1 MPPPNQNAFSRLTE
15 SMGHSRMVEDRSR
28 ELGMRRRAS
37 LETDMLNTQR
47 EQARM
52 SEELGNIQDRNSRQ
66 YLRGL
71 QEMEDRQEHL
81 NQLQEQHTRAVRQSQ
96 TVMQRGFHDAAASA
110 GESIRN
116 SIGGAINDAAAAVVS
131 ASKRAQQAVIQTSR
145 GLPDVSDYATA
156 MGGYTAMLDDAL
168 MTSLRYGQ
176 GMEEITAVQHQF
188 ISDMNIDVAAGG
200 FSDRVARMTDTMAY
214 LAVRTGQTVEA
225 VQSFAS
231 AALETFGRGGQAQIE
246 AFRRTMLVMSQIP
259 AVLRADMIG
268 LHENVGNLF
277 SNPETQM
284 MIQTW
289 TEQFADQTTNISEMA
304 AAMLLFQRNAAKAGH
319 STRTL
324 NVLTNGLVQGIQGQR
339 GANANTVRAGQILQ
353 RRIHEDPNFIQN
365 VSDSMER
372 RTGTALSRDD
382 RALIE
387 RLGNGD
393 SGLNASDLFHMLK
406 GTAAGM
412 DAFMEGMVGMTTGNV
427 SITKSMLEAQGID
440 TGTDANNLR
449 LAQLIEDQGQ
459 GKVIDQDEVSRLLTQ
474 AADRETAESEG
485 RSNQFRNIGLT
496 AEATQR
502 TAVMMGQLMGWL
514 TNDLKGVMILA
525 IIAAATGA
533 ATHETEGEEQ
543 ARLTREWERG
553 LPTDLAWEVQQL
565 PTQDRNQFIGM
576 DPVELRAALE
586 AYKRPNLAGG
596 FDWLL
601 QGAEPTEQDLVS
613 LDAQRT
619 QLEERFNT
627 TTTPA
632 PVTTPTTPSSGARN
646 VIDTVETPPPPPTP
660 PAWAERLNTP
670 IQTPGTTGAN
680 APGSPGNAVTAN
692 GPASLVVAP
701 NGDARVNVNLGFD
714 IRQFTNGV
722 GESMVQLQRPMPPG
736 LGH

>member
-47 EQARM
+47 EQARK

-81 NQLQEQHTRAVRQSQ
+81 NQLQEQHTHAVRQSQ

-268 LHENVGNLF
+268 LHEDVGNLF

-289 TEQFADQTTNISEMA
+289 TEQFADQATNISEMA

-365 VSDSMER
+365 VSDSMQR

-459 GKVIDQDEVSRLLTQ
+459 GKVIDQDEVSRLLTR

-565 PTQDRNQFIGM
+565 PTQDRNQFSGM

-586 AYKRPNLAGG
+586 AYKRRQSNPGG
-596 FDWLL
+596 FVL

-646 VIDTVETPPPPPTP
+646 VIDTVETPPPAPTT

-680 APGSPGNAVTAN
+680 APGSPGNPVTAN
-692 GPASLVVAP
+692 SPASIVLSP
-701 NGDARVNVNLGFD
+701 NGNARMNLLLGLD
-714 IRQFTNGV
+714 IANFTSTT
-722 GESMVQLQRPMPPG
+722 GEAIVQLNRSLPPG
-736 LGH
+736 TRP

>member
-71 QEMEDRQEHL
+71 QDMEERQEHL

-268 LHENVGNLF
+268 LHEDVGNLF

-289 TEQFADQTTNISEMA
+289 TEQFADQATNISEMA

-365 VSDSMER
+365 VSDSMVR

-459 GKVIDQDEVSRLLTQ
+459 GRVIDQDEVSRLLTQ

-565 PTQDRNQFIGM
+565 PTQDRNQFSGM

-586 AYKRPNLAGG
+586 AYKRRQSNPGG
-596 FDWLL
+596 FVL

-646 VIDTVETPPPPPTP
+646 VIDTVETPPPAPTP

-670 IQTPGTTGAN
+670 LTTPGTTGAN
-680 APGSPGNAVTAN
+680 APGSPGSTARAVSPISAQM
-692 GPASLVVAP
+692 LP
-701 NGDARVNVNLGFD
+701 NGTTRMTATFD
-714 IRQFTNGV
+714 VTNIPDIV
-722 GESMVQLQRPMPPG
+722 AEAQVRNNIYTPPG
-736 LGH
+736 SGH

>member
-176 GMEEITAVQHQF
+176 GMEEITDVQHEF
-188 ISDMNIDVAAGG
+188 ISAMNIDVSAGG

-214 LAVRTGQTVEA
+214 LAVRTSQTVEA

-268 LHENVGNLF
+268 LHEDVGNLF
-277 SNPETQM
+277 SNPQTQM

-289 TEQFADQTTNISEMA
+289 TEQFADQATNISEMA

-459 GKVIDQDEVSRLLTQ
+459 GKVIDQDEVSRLLTR

-565 PTQDRNQFIGM
+565 PTQDRNQFSGM

-586 AYKRPNLAGG
+586 AYKRRQSNPGG
-596 FDWLL
+596 FLL

-619 QLEERFNT
+619 QLEEGFNT